1 MRRRSNVM
9 VVDPLPTGLIPL
21 NVEATGDFHCDLQEN
36 PVNKYTC
43 IGDLQAG
50 TDATITITAFVT
62 LQSGTLDN
70 EACVDPNDTIAET
83 DETNNCKTTFATV
96 ETPTPDIQINKTADS
111 TTVTAGQKLN
121 YTLNVSNVGT
131 GPTDGSDVVV
141 TDNVPS
147 DVTVDQVQTPTGWD
161 CSATSGNNV
170 SCKTSLMNAGDS
182 ASIVINTTVGNSLT
196 APFTNTADVS
206 GGGDTQNNNNESFVK
221 TLVGTAS
228 AIDLH
233 VVSLTG
239 NPDPVNH
246 DNTLTYSAV
255 VTNDG
260 TSDTGPNRIVRVTLP
275 ASGVSNL
282 AVVATGGF
290 SCGLTTR
297 LGLRLRRRLGGRWI
311 DDDHRDDEGRLDRS
325 AAGVAVGDRHRRSRR
340 SRCRVGRDEQ
350 HADGHR
356 DGQWD
361 GVRGV
366 AVHRS
371 LRDHDRALHRRPGPF
386 PVTYTAT
393 SPTPVRPRWGTPR
406 SGRPTSRSLG
416 LAISL
421 SVSPAGP
428 GVTCTP
434 FGFDVLCTGTS
445 PGWGC
450 DGAGPRGLAD
460 LPGQRDRSHAVA
472 ARRRPADAGECRLD
486 ERRERAQRTQQ
497 HSARRD
503 GDTL

>member
-1 MRRRSNVM
+1 VT

-21 NVEATGDFHCDLQEN
+21 NVEATGDFHCDVQEN
-36 PVNKYTC
+36 PVNKVTC

-111 TTVTAGQKLN
+111 NTVTAGQKLN

-196 APFTNTADVS
+196 APFTNVADVS
-206 GGGDTQNNNNESFVK
+206 GGGDNQSNNNEDSVK

-239 NPDPVNH
+239 TPDPVNH
-246 DNTLTYSAV
+246 DNTLTYTAV

-260 TSDTGPNRIVRVTLP
+260 TNDTGPNRIVRVTLP

-290 SCGLTTR
+290 SCGVTTGSVFDCVVD
-297 LGLRLRRRLGGRWI
+297 L
-311 DDDHRDDEGRLDRS
+311 
-325 AAGVAVGDRHRRSRR
+325 AAGGSTTITATMKVDSTAPPPASLSATVTADPDNLVVES
-340 SRCRVGRDEQ
+340 DETNNTQ
-350 HADGHR
+350 TATVTVSGTVCGGSPCIDLFATMTGTPIA
-356 DGQWD
+356 G
-361 GVRGV
+361 
-366 AVHRS
+366 
-371 LRDHDRALHRRPGPF
+371 PGPF

-393 SPTPVRPRWGTPR
+393 ITNTGTTPLGDSPVWTADF
-406 SGRPTSRSLG
+406 SFIG
-416 LAISL
+416 LAINL
-421 SVSPAGP
+421 SVAPAGP

-434 FGFDVLCTGTS
+434 FGLDVLCKGTS
-445 PGWGC
+445 PGG
-450 DGAGPRGLAD
+450 DAMELAPGASLTFLVNAIDLTPSPGVLQVQVNAD
-460 LPGQRDRSHAVA
+460 STNAVSELNEGNNIA
-472 ARRRPADAGECRLD
+472 LVVTGTP
-486 ERRERAQRTQQ
+486 
-497 HSARRD
+497 
-503 GDTL
+503 